1 MPYIPTTLTFWS
13 ILALSLG
20 LAMDAT
26 AVSAAK
32 GLAVPRVRPRHVALV
47 AVFFGGSQALMPLVG
62 WAAGARLGPLVDA
75 YAHWIAFGLLVAIGG
90 KMLWEARSSGDD
102 DARAAR
108 PADAAERPTVAP
120 DPFALGPLAL
130 LALATSI
137 DALAVG
143 VSLPMLRA
151 PLALTLVTIGLTTA
165 FTSALGLYAGRR
177 FGALLGRRLDAAGG
191 LVLIGL
197 GVKLVLEHG
206 R

>member
-1 MPYIPTTLTFWS
+1 MRYTRTTLTFWS

-32 GLAVPRVRPRHVALV
+32 GLAVPRVLPRHVALV

-62 WAAGARLGPLVDA
+62 WGAGARLGPLVDA
-75 YAHWIAFGLLVAIGG
+75 YAHWIAFGLLTAIGG
-90 KMLWEARSSGDD
+90 KMLWEARPP
-102 DARAAR
+102 RAAG
-108 PADAAERPTVAP
+108 AATEARGEARGEAG
-120 DPFALGPLAL
+120 DPFAMGPLSL
-130 LALATSI
+130 LAVATSI

-143 VSLPMLRA
+143 VSLPMLKA

-165 FTSALGLYAGRR
+165 ITSALGLYAGRR

-197 GVKLVLEHG
+197 GVKLLLEH
-206 R
+206 RR

>member
-1 MPYIPTTLTFWS
+1 
-13 ILALSLG
+13 
-20 LAMDAT
+20 MDAT

-32 GLAVPRVRPRHVALV
+32 GLAVPRVSPRHVALV
-47 AVFFGGSQALMPLVG
+47 ALFFGGSQALMPLVG
-62 WAAGARLGPLVDA
+62 WGAGARLGPLVDA
-75 YAHWIAFGLLVAIGG
+75 YAHWIAFGLLAAIGG
-90 KMLWEARSSGDD
+90 KMLWEARGAGASEPSVGSE
-102 DARAAR
+102 ARG
-108 PADAAERPTVAP
+108 DAA
-120 DPFALGPLAL
+120 DPFAVGPLSL
-130 LALATSI
+130 LAVATSI

-143 VSLPMLRA
+143 VSLPMLKA

-165 FTSALGLYAGRR
+165 LTSALGLYAGRR